1 MRQDGFKVSVA
12 VIVLLGAIGLAV
24 AGVSALFDF
33 DDGARA
39 GLFAGS
45 QTNTPALSAALEQL
59 EPEIRDGEVTDP
71 VVGYSLAYPLGVLS
85 MIGAAGLSLRRL
97 RHPSRRDARRRRR
110 SHGRGT

>member
-1 MRQDGFKVSVA
+1 MQGQRRRRHPAHGDR
-12 VIVLLGAIGLAV
+12 LTV

-59 EPEIRDGEVTDP
+59 APEIQSGEVTDP
-71 VVGYSLAYPLGVLS
+71 VVGYSLAYPLGVLT
-85 MIGAAGLSLRRL
+85 MIAAAGLLAASAAAPLT
-97 RHPSRRDARRRRR
+97 ARRANRRPR
-110 SHGRGT
+110 PLDRAT